1 MIDKLRKK
9 IFWII
14 QIPLSIIIIG
24 LIILF
29 IGFSYRNTITS
40 SAMIMDRLEGRME
53 IREDREK
60 SLMNL

>member
-53 IREDREK
+53 IREDRE
-60 SLMNL
+60 